1 MSPEKPV
8 TPGRLP
14 ADFGIGRL
22 FNSVSDAVIVGD
34 VESGTIVLWNAAAE
48 ALFGHTAAEAL
59 GQPLSLIVAESLR
72 AQHAAGLA
80 RYRRLRTGSLV
91 GRAKP
96 AQVTARAKD
105 GREFPVELTLSR
117 IDEHPDALLA
127 IVRDVSDREAVRA
140 ARALEQQRREF
151 FAMASHELKTPLTSI
166 GGFLQLTERHLARGR
181 ADDALAALAASRR
194 RVDDMTRL
202 VDELLDASRL
212 EVGRFPVRPARI
224 DLRSVVADVL
234 ARYGSEELGRIR
246 QRIANVPVEVDA
258 DPLRIQQ
265 VAENLVSNALK
276 YGAGRPVDVEVAA
289 AAGQAVLRVRDRGIG
304 IPEADRAQ
312 LFLAF
317 YRTSNTANIGGT
329 GLGLFISRRIA
340 ELHGGRVDLEASGP
354 DGSTFALTLPLAE

>member
-1 MSPEKPV
+1 MTSPDRPA
-8 TPGRLP
+8 PARRP

-22 FNSVSDAVIVGD
+22 FDSVSDAVIVGD

-59 GQPLSLIVAESLR
+59 GQSLSLIVAESLR

-80 RYRRLRTGSLV
+80 RYRKLRTGPLV

-96 AQVTARAKD
+96 AQVIARAKD
-105 GREFPVELTLSR
+105 GREFPVELTLSK
-117 IDEHPDALLA
+117 IEEQPDALLA

-166 GGFLQLTERHLARGR
+166 GGFLQLAARHLARGR
-181 ADDALAALAASRR
+181 ADDAAAALAASRR
-194 RVDDMTRL
+194 RVEDMSRL
-202 VDELLDASRL
+202 VDDLLDASRL
-212 EVGRFPVRPARI
+212 EVGRFPVRRSRI
-224 DLRSVVADVL
+224 DLRTVVSDVL
-234 ARYGSEELGRIR
+234 TRYGPEELGRIR
-246 QRIANVPVEVDA
+246 QRTPSTPVLVDA

-276 YGAGRPVDVEVAA
+276 YGANRPVDVEVV
-289 AAGQAVLRVRDRGIG
+289 AGAGRAILRVRDQGIG
-304 IPEADRAQ
+304 VPEADRGQ

-340 ELHGGRVDLEASGP
+340 ELHGGNVELESSGP
-354 DGSTFALTLPLAE
+354 DGSMFALALPLAE